1 MKYLKGIILLI
12 LVTSCTKNKIETA
25 SVLMNLNFSHNWS
38 GTSIE
43 NSDLNTI
50 KFTNA
55 NGEQLSIERLR
66 YLISNITLTN
76 TDGEKTIIKERH
88 LVNLNEEKGLE
99 LVSDLAMP
107 QGTYKLSFVFGLTDA
122 DNIDGV
128 YQDLNSITFNV
139 PTMLGGGYHFM
150 QFDGKFNG
158 TNSQI
163 NNFNFH
169 AIRAVNRTDPAN
181 LIFQDT
187 SFEVSLGDVIITEL
201 GIVEVKMD
209 VSEWFK
215 NPNLWDLNTLNSM
228 LMPNFNAQVL
238 MSANGKSVF
247 SLGAVTP

>member
-1 MKYLKGIILLI
+1 MKYLKGIVLLI
-12 LVTSCTKNKIETA
+12 LVISCTKNKTETP
-25 SVLMNLNFSHNWS
+25 SVLASLNFSHNWN
-38 GTSIE
+38 GAPIV

-76 TDGEKTIIKERH
+76 AVGEKTIIKERH

-99 LVSDLAMP
+99 LVSDLALP
-107 QGTYKLSFVFGLTDA
+107 QGTYKLSFVFGLTDV
-122 DNIDGV
+122 DNKDGA
-128 YQDLNSITFNV
+128 YQDLNSVNFNV

-150 QFDGKFNG
+150 QLDGKFNG
-158 TNSQI
+158 TNSLV
-163 NNFNFH
+163 NNFNYH
-169 AIRAVNRTDPAN
+169 AIRAVNREDPTN
-181 LIFQDT
+181 VVFQDT
-187 SFEVSLGDVIITEL
+187 SFEVDLGDVVIKEL
-201 GIVEVKMD
+201 RAVEVKMD